1 MPPSAKS
8 DEPLAREIART
19 HPTGPVYQMAD
30 CKASRLFT
38 INFYLHDRLLPVSAA
53 PSDVPRGTLMLIP
66 AGVDTTGLHAA
77 GWSTPELLTERSCDF
92 RKPAMQ
98 AVKL

>member
-1 MPPSAKS
+1 
-8 DEPLAREIART
+8 
-19 HPTGPVYQMAD
+19 
-30 CKASRLFT
+30 
-38 INFYLHDRLLPVSAA
+38 
-53 PSDVPRGTLMLIP
+53 MLIP